1 MNAHAERFNRT
12 AQEECIHFH
21 DDLPAQDLHAFND
34 QLLACIQRYNGDRPH
49 LSLGYFM
56 FERGKHATTNYW
68 RGELVP
74 LNTEVTLVSVRGK
87 KMVLDMDGVKVTF
100 VNARKHTQRGT
111 AKIAS
116 ELLSPTK
123 IPLERLP
130 EELRE
135 DILSGV
141 MRLGMTKEQVLM
153 TRGYPPRHKTSSI
166 KANIWVYWSNKFV
179 KRSLVFRKGKLTQ
192 GRGLY

>member
-1 MNAHAERFNRT
+1 MFKISSIFTGLGVTNIALVAIILSFSNLTNAAD
-12 AQEECIHFH
+12 IW
-21 DDLPAQDLHAFND
+21 PAM
-34 QLLACIQRYNGDRPH
+34 ITPEVGKTYYTRYN
-49 LSLGYFM
+49 FM

-74 LNTEVTLVSVRGK
+74 LNTEVTLVSVGGK
-87 KMVLDMDGVKVTF
+87 KMVLDMDGVRVTF

-111 AKIAS
+111 EKIAS

-166 KANIWVYWSNKFV
+166 KANTWVYWSNKFV